1 MASGERRSRRQH
13 RRAHDVIGMPIE
25 EELDW
30 DELSG
35 DRFMPGVDP
44 HYADL
49 PCYVPLIDDD
59 GLEPFALDMSSTSER
74 S

>member
-1 MASGERRSRRQH
+1 
-13 RRAHDVIGMPIE
+13 MPIDD
-25 EELDW
+25 ELDF

-35 DRFMPGVDP
+35 DWFMPGVDP

-59 GLEPFALDMSSTSER
+59 GLEPFALDARRSATS
-74 S
+74 

>member
-1 MASGERRSRRQH
+1 MASEARRCRR
-13 RRAHDVIGMPIE
+13 RNRLAHGAIGMPIDD
-25 EELDW
+25 ELDF

-35 DRFMPGVDP
+35 DWFMPGVDP

-59 GLEPFALDMSSTSER
+59 GLEPFALDAPPER
-74 S
+74 H